1 MIPRRSLIPL
11 LNGRSSELPA
21 VFSGR
26 SWAQAEN
33 SPLRDW
39 LRVARRE
46 VVEALGRPAPSSR
59 AERRAAPRPQIAPR
73 QYLSRSCGYLWK
85 CMPILRGMAGSD
97 DGLDERH
104 AAQRGRDARYERR
117 GAAGRASARSVGAH
131 PRGEVT
137 PMKAPSPPPTMPN
150 LILLTAEDSS
160 PEAGGEP
167 PSVRP
172 KRVRASQT
180 TRHGAILA
188 PRRLRQR
195 QMEHRPWPESTG

>member
-1 MIPRRSLIPL
+1 MVDPPNCRL
-11 LNGRSSELPA
+11 
-21 VFSGR
+21 FSGR

-59 AERRAAPRPQIAPR
+59 ADRRAAPPPRIAPR
-73 QYLSRSCGYLWK
+73 QYLSRSCAYLWK
-85 CMPILRGMAGSD
+85 CTPILRGVAGSD

-104 AAQRGRDARYERR
+104 AAQHGRDARYERR

-160 PEAGGEP
+160 PEAGGG
-167 PSVRP
+167 
-172 KRVRASQT
+172 
-180 TRHGAILA
+180 RHRFA
-188 PRRLRQR
+188 RSES
-195 QMEHRPWPESTG
+195 EHRKPRATGLSWPLADFVNAKWSIDHGQNRLDDQRSVAHDL